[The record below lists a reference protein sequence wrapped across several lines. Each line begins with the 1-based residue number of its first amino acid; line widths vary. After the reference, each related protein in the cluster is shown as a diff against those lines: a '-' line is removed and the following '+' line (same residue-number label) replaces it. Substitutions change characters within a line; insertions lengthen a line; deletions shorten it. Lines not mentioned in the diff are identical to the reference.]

1 MGLFGGKKP
10 KKYEF
15 DCPKCGSRAG
25 YTNEL
30 VGFTKKY
37 SWSGSSE
44 TIQGRIGFI
53 CIECYDKIREL
64 KADGF
69 ETGQMSP
76 NCIVELGCSICGR
89 VKGYTNES
97 LWSGCIFKC
106 ISCSNRNL

>member
-30 VGFTKKY
+30 VGFTKKF

-44 TIQGRIGFI
+44 TIQGRIAFI
-53 CIECYDKIREL
+53 CIGCKDKIREGWGIDD
-64 KADGF
+64 APD
-69 ETGQMSP
+69 
-76 NCIVELGCSICGR
+76 CIVELGCSICER
-89 VKGYTNES
+89 VMGYTNES
-97 LWSGCIFKC
+97 LWSWCIFKC
-106 ISCSNRNL
+106 IRCSN